1 MYQKG
6 WMYNMI
12 LPWLTGGIAALD
24 LFIKDEIEREG
35 EEEFP
40 RDLPGTK
47 GLIRLH
53 KSYNSGFPF
62 GFLKERPELVKGIPL
77 AVTSAAAGALG
88 AFMTKKGCLAQKIG
102 LSMVLGGA
110 ISNLYDRLVKG
121 YVVDYFS
128 IEFKRLKK
136 GIFNLG
142 DIFVFLGSLVFLI
155 GELLED
161 IDLKN

>member
-1 MYQKG
+1 
-6 WMYNMI
+6 MI

-110 ISNLYDRLVKG
+110 ISNLYDRLVKEG
-121 YVVDYFS
+121 FM
-128 IEFKRLKK
+128 KRTPRGREVTELAYKHLGRSLYNSQK
-136 GIFNLG
+136 TLFN
-142 DIFVFLGSLVFLI
+142 D
-155 GELLED
+155 
-161 IDLKN
+161 

>member
-24 LFIKDEIEREG
+24 LFIKDEI
-35 EEEFP
+35 
-40 RDLPGTK
+40 
-47 GLIRLH
+47 
-53 KSYNSGFPF
+53 
-62 GFLKERPELVKGIPL
+62 
-77 AVTSAAAGALG
+77 G

-136 GIFNLG
+136 VIFNLG

>member
-24 LFIKDEIEREG
+24 LFYKRRNRAGRGRRISKGPSRH
-35 EEEFP
+35 
-40 RDLPGTK
+40 K

-128 IEFKRLKK
+128 IEFKRLKR
-136 GIFNLG
+136 
-142 DIFVFLGSLVFLI
+142 
-155 GELLED
+155 
-161 IDLKN
+161 

>member
-62 GFLKERPELVKGIPL
+62 GLLKERPELVKGIFL
-77 AVTSAAAGALG
+77 QKRAVWPRRSAFPWSLEVLSAI
-88 AFMTKKGCLAQKIG
+88 FMT
-102 LSMVLGGA
+102 VW
-110 ISNLYDRLVKG
+110 
-121 YVVDYFS
+121 
-128 IEFKRLKK
+128 
-136 GIFNLG
+136 
-142 DIFVFLGSLVFLI
+142 
-155 GELLED
+155 
-161 IDLKN
+161 

>member
-1 MYQKG
+1 
-6 WMYNMI
+6 MI

-62 GFLKERPELVKGIPL
+62 GFLKEPL

-136 GIFNLG
+136 VIFNLG

>member
-53 KSYNSGFPF
+53 K
-62 GFLKERPELVKGIPL
+62 R
-77 AVTSAAAGALG
+77 A
-88 AFMTKKGCLAQKIG
+88 
-102 LSMVLGGA
+102 
-110 ISNLYDRLVKG
+110 
-121 YVVDYFS
+121 
-128 IEFKRLKK
+128 
-136 GIFNLG
+136 
-142 DIFVFLGSLVFLI
+142 
-155 GELLED
+155 
-161 IDLKN
+161 

>member
-53 KSYNSGFPF
+53 KSYNSGCPF

-77 AVTSAAAGALG
+77 AVTSAAAGA
-88 AFMTKKGCLAQKIG
+88 
-102 LSMVLGGA
+102 
-110 ISNLYDRLVKG
+110 
-121 YVVDYFS
+121 
-128 IEFKRLKK
+128 
-136 GIFNLG
+136 
-142 DIFVFLGSLVFLI
+142 
-155 GELLED
+155 
-161 IDLKN
+161 

>member
-62 GFLKERPELVKGIPL
+62 G
-77 AVTSAAAGALG
+77 ALG

-136 GIFNLG
+136 VIFNLG

>member
-35 EEEFP
+35 EEE
-40 RDLPGTK
+40 
-47 GLIRLH
+47 
-53 KSYNSGFPF
+53 FPF

-136 GIFNLG
+136 VIFNLG

>member
-88 AFMTKKGCLAQKIG
+88 AFMTKKGCLAQIAGKRG
-102 LSMVLGGA
+102 LIQVCAPADGTVSVVSRLIQIA
-110 ISNLYDRLVKG
+110 VQFPLLSKPSRLVQRPG
-121 YVVDYFS
+121 VDP
-128 IEFKRLKK
+128 
-136 GIFNLG
+136 G
-142 DIFVFLGSLVFLI
+142 
-155 GELLED
+155 
-161 IDLKN
+161 

>member
-47 GLIRLH
+47 GLIRLQ

-136 GIFNLG
+136 VIFNLG

>member
-47 GLIRLH
+47 GLIRLI
-53 KSYNSGFPF
+53 KVIIPD
-62 GFLKERPELVKGIPL
+62 FLL
-77 AVTSAAAGALG
+77 A
-88 AFMTKKGCLAQKIG
+88 F
-102 LSMVLGGA
+102 
-110 ISNLYDRLVKG
+110 
-121 YVVDYFS
+121 
-128 IEFKRLKK
+128 
-136 GIFNLG
+136 
-142 DIFVFLGSLVFLI
+142 
-155 GELLED
+155 
-161 IDLKN
+161 

>member
-1 MYQKG
+1 
-6 WMYNMI
+6 MI

-62 GFLKERPELVKGIPL
+62 GFLKERPELVKG
-77 AVTSAAAGALG
+77 
-88 AFMTKKGCLAQKIG
+88 
-102 LSMVLGGA
+102 
-110 ISNLYDRLVKG
+110 

-136 GIFNLG
+136 VIFNLG

>member
-1 MYQKG
+1 
-6 WMYNMI
+6 MI

-88 AFMTKKGCLAQKIG
+88 AFMTKKGCLARRSAFPWSLEV
-102 LSMVLGGA
+102 LSA
-110 ISNLYDRLVKG
+110 IFMTVW
-121 YVVDYFS
+121 
-128 IEFKRLKK
+128 
-136 GIFNLG
+136 
-142 DIFVFLGSLVFLI
+142 
-155 GELLED
+155 
-161 IDLKN
+161 

>member
-40 RDLPGTK
+40 RDLPGT
-47 GLIRLH
+47 
-53 KSYNSGFPF
+53 
-62 GFLKERPELVKGIPL
+62 
-77 AVTSAAAGALG
+77 AAAGALG
-88 AFMTKKGCLAQKIG
+88 AFMTKKCCLAQKIG

-136 GIFNLG
+136 VIFNLG